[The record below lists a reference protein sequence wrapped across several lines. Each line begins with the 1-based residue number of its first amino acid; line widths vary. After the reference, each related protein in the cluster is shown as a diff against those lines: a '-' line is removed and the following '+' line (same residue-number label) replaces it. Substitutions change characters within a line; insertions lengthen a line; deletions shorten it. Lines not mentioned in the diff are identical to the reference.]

1 MRFFKRKKKKKTK
14 YILEGG
20 IYFFNKEHIHIGNGS
35 TINTFGHLTA
45 YPDAP
50 IHIGE
55 DTIIGPYIVI
65 NTGDHIY
72 PEQGPVKGQGHI
84 KSPVYIGN
92 GVWIGARVTVLR
104 GSTIPDNCIIGACS
118 LVTKN
123 SELEEYGIY
132 AGIPVKKIGA
142 RG

>member
-1 MRFFKRKKKKKTK
+1 MSFFKKKKKPK
-14 YILEGG
+14 YILDGG
-20 IYFFNKEHIHIGNGS
+20 IYYFNKEHIHIGKGS

-65 NTGDHIY
+65 NTGDHTY
-72 PEQGPVKGQGHI
+72 PETGPVRGQGHI
-84 KSPVYIGN
+84 KSSVSIGT

-104 GSTIPDNCIIGACS
+104 GSIIPDGCVIGACS
-118 LVTKN
+118 LVTRHCK
-123 SELEEYGIY
+123 LEEYGIY
-132 AGIPVKKIGA
+132 AGIPVKKIGT
-142 RG
+142 RR